1 MACPAHAS
9 LPIGTPNRRRVISP
23 SSSLTRRAG
32 GDRMDWPQSEGD
44 GTSGNGLSEGIR
56 PTGWRAWNLEQVLV
70 LGGFVSMLVAVLIL
84 VTADPTLV
92 VVLVVLL
99 APGILFTALLLWR
112 ARPWTYLIAGVAN
125 CLLGIVALPIGLLGA
140 LGNPLVGPVYSS
152 VVLATLSIL
161 LALPAGIIGDLRGRK
176 ILRQRTLAEGIYGL
190 QGFAAIA
197 LVAVSIGAMASG
209 ALAYQN
215 LLAPVPMTGP
225 FYDIPASANVSIL
238 VENSRFVPSAFNTT
252 AFNTTRITILNE
264 DDAPH
269 TFTYVNN
276 GTTYSH
282 YLPGGSTT
290 RFFVL
295 FLGPGTVPFWS
306 IPDRS
311 GGMVGNITVS
321 SA

>member
-1 MACPAHAS
+1 MD
-9 LPIGTPNRRRVISP
+9 SP
-23 SSSLTRRAG
+23 QSG
-32 GDRMDWPQSEGD
+32 GDA
-44 GTSGNGLSEGIR
+44 TSGNGLSGGIR

-161 LALPAGIIGDLRGRK
+161 LALPAGIIGYLRGRK
-176 ILRQRTLAEGIYGL
+176 VLRQRTLTEGIYGL
-190 QGFAAIA
+190 QGLAAIA
-197 LVAVSIGAMASG
+197 IVAVSIGAIAAG

-238 VENSRFVPSAFNTT
+238 VENSRFTPSAFNVTV
-252 AFNTTRITILNE
+252 FNTTRITLLNE

-282 YLPGGSTT
+282 DLPGGSTT
-290 RFFVL
+290 RFFVF
-295 FLGPGTVPFWS
+295 FLAPGTVPFWS

-311 GGMVGNITVS
+311 GGMVGNITVN

>member
-1 MACPAHAS
+1 MD
-9 LPIGTPNRRRVISP
+9 SP
-23 SSSLTRRAG
+23 PR
-32 GDRMDWPQSEGD
+32 EGD
-44 GTSGNGLSEGIR
+44 ATSGNETSGGVGR
-56 PTGWRAWNLEQVLV
+56 TGWRAWSLEQVLV
-70 LGGFVSMLVAVLIL
+70 LGGFVSMVLAVLIL
-84 VTADPTLV
+84 VTADPAFSVALAV
-92 VVLVVLL
+92 VL
-99 APGILFTALLLWR
+99 APGILFTALLFWR
-112 ARPWTYLIAGVAN
+112 PRPWIYPIAGVAD
-125 CLLGIVALPIGLLGA
+125 CLLGIIALPIGLVGA
-140 LGNPLVGPVYSS
+140 LGNPLIGPLYSS

-161 LALPAGIIGDLRGRK
+161 LALPAGILGYLRGRK
-176 ILRQRTLAEGIYGL
+176 ILRQRTLVEGIYGL
-190 QGFAAIA
+190 HGFAAIA
-197 LVAVSIGAMASG
+197 LVAVSIGAMSAG

-238 VENSRFVPSAFNTT
+238 VENSRFTPSVFNVTVFT
-252 AFNTTRITILNE
+252 TTRITLLNE

-282 YLPGGSTT
+282 DLPGGSTA

-295 FLGPGTVPFWS
+295 FLAPGIVPFWS

-311 GGMVGNITVS
+311 GGMVGNITVN

>member
-1 MACPAHAS
+1 MD
-9 LPIGTPNRRRVISP
+9 SP
-23 SSSLTRRAG
+23 QT
-32 GDRMDWPQSEGD
+32 EGD
-44 GTSGNGLSEGIR
+44 ATSGNGMSGGIG
-56 PTGWRAWNLEQVLV
+56 PTGWRAWSLEQVLI
-70 LGGFVSMLVAVLIL
+70 LGGFVSMVLAVLIL
-84 VTADPTLV
+84 VTADPAFPVALAV
-92 VVLVVLL
+92 VL
-99 APGILFTALLLWR
+99 APGILFTALLFWR
-112 ARPWTYLIAGVAN
+112 PRPWIYPIAGVADS
-125 CLLGIVALPIGLLGA
+125 LLGIIALPIGLVGA
-140 LGNPLVGPVYSS
+140 IGNPLIGPLYSS

-161 LALPAGIIGDLRGRK
+161 LALPAGILGYLRGRK

-190 QGFAAIA
+190 HGFAAIA
-197 LVAVSIGAMASG
+197 LVAVSIGAMSAG

-238 VENSRFVPSAFNTT
+238 VENSRFTPSAFNVT
-252 AFNTTRITILNE
+252 AFNTTRITLLKE

-282 YLPGGSTT
+282 DLPGGTTT
-290 RFFVL
+290 RFFVF
-295 FLGPGTVPFWS
+295 FLAPGTVPFWS

-311 GGMVGNITVS
+311 GGMVGNITVN

>member
-1 MACPAHAS
+1 MD
-9 LPIGTPNRRRVISP
+9 SP
-23 SSSLTRRAG
+23 QT
-32 GDRMDWPQSEGD
+32 EGD
-44 GTSGNGLSEGIR
+44 ATPVNGVSGGIG
-56 PTGWRAWNLEQVLV
+56 PTGWRVWSLDQVLI
-70 LGGFVSMLVAVLIL
+70 LGGFVSMVLAVLIL
-84 VTADPTLV
+84 VTADPAFSVALAV
-92 VVLVVLL
+92 VL
-99 APGILFTALLLWR
+99 APGILFTALLFWR
-112 ARPWTYLIAGVAN
+112 PRPWIYPIAGVAD
-125 CLLGIVALPIGLLGA
+125 CLLGIIALPIGLVGA
-140 LGNPLVGPVYSS
+140 LGNPLIGPLYSS

-161 LALPAGIIGDLRGRK
+161 LALPAGILGYLQGRK

-190 QGFAAIA
+190 HGFAAIA
-197 LVAVSIGAMASG
+197 LVAVSIGAIAAG

-238 VENSRFVPSAFNTT
+238 TENSRFTPSAFNVTSFTT
-252 AFNTTRITILNE
+252 TKITLLNE

-276 GTTYSH
+276 GTTYNH
-282 YLPGGSTT
+282 DLPGGSTT

-295 FLGPGTVPFWS
+295 FLAPGTVPFWS

-311 GGMVGNITVS
+311 GGMVGNITVN

>member
-1 MACPAHAS
+1 MD
-9 LPIGTPNRRRVISP
+9 SP
-23 SSSLTRRAG
+23 QT
-32 GDRMDWPQSEGD
+32 EGEA
-44 GTSGNGLSEGIR
+44 TSGSGTSEGIG

-70 LGGFVSMLVAVLIL
+70 LGGFVAMVLAVLIL
-84 VTADPTLV
+84 VTADPAFSVALAV
-92 VVLVVLL
+92 VL
-99 APGILFTALLLWR
+99 APGILFTALLFWR
-112 ARPWTYLIAGVAN
+112 PRPWIYPIAGVAD
-125 CLLGIVALPIGLLGA
+125 CLLGIIALPIGLVGA
-140 LGNPLVGPVYSS
+140 LGNPLIGPLYSS

-161 LALPAGIIGDLRGRK
+161 LALPAGILGYLRGRK
-176 ILRQRTLAEGIYGL
+176 ILRQRTLVEGIYGL
-190 QGFAAIA
+190 HGFAAIA
-197 LVAVSIGAMASG
+197 LVAVSIGAMSAG

-238 VENSRFVPSAFNTT
+238 VENSRFTPSVFNVTVFT
-252 AFNTTRITILNE
+252 TTRVTLLNE

-282 YLPGGSTT
+282 DLPGGSTA

-295 FLGPGTVPFWS
+295 FLTPGTVPFWS

-311 GGMVGNITVS
+311 GGMVGNITVN

>member
-1 MACPAHAS
+1 
-9 LPIGTPNRRRVISP
+9 
-23 SSSLTRRAG
+23 
-32 GDRMDWPQSEGD
+32 MDSPQSEAD
-44 GTSGNGLSEGIR
+44 ETSGNETPGGIR

-70 LGGFVSMLVAVLIL
+70 LGGFVSMVLAVVVL
-84 VTADPTLV
+84 VTADPSFAVGLV
-92 VVLVVLL
+92 VVII
-99 APGILFTALLLWR
+99 PGIIFTGLLLWR
-112 ARPWTYLIAGVAN
+112 PRPWIYPIAGVAN
-125 CLLGIVALPIGLLGA
+125 CLLGIIALPLGLLGA

-161 LALPAGIIGDLRGRK
+161 LALPAGIIGYLRGQK

-190 QGFAAIA
+190 HGFAAIA
-197 LVAVSIGAMASG
+197 LVAVSIGAMAAG

-238 VENSRFVPSAFNTT
+238 VENSRFVPSAFNIT

-264 DDAPH
+264 DGAPH

-282 YLPGGSTT
+282 DLPGGSTT